1 MIHRPLWLEI
11 IRRAW
16 SRRPVVWLSGVRR
29 AGKTTLARMLP
40 DTVYMNCDLPS
51 VARTL
56 DDPELFLAGQRP
68 GTVIVFDEVHR
79 LPDPSRVL
87 KIAADEYP
95 QLKIL
100 ATGSSTLAATGKFRD
115 SLTGR
120 KAPIHLCPVLWEECA
135 DPFGVRD
142 LDRRLLHGGLPEALL
157 AERKSPAFYSEWIDS
172 FFARDIL
179 ELFSIRNR
187 QGFLSLFRLL
197 LRWSGGQIDY
207 NRLATAAELSRPT
220 VKSYLEALEVAHAA
234 HILRPFRGGGSGEI
248 VSRPKCYAFDTGFVT
263 HEKGW
268 GRIREDDRG
277 LLWEHLVLDALRL
290 RFPSENIFYWRD
302 KAGCEVDF
310 VVRGNEDHLHTFECK
325 INAGELKPAA
335 ATEFRR
341 RYPEGCNYVIT
352 PVSPK
357 PYAMRRGGLEFTVSG
372 LENLALRAN
381 K

>member
-1 MIHRPLWLEI
+1 MIHRPLWLEK
-11 IRRAW
+11 IRCAW
-16 SRRPVVWLSGVRR
+16 TRRPVVWLSGVRR

-51 VARTL
+51 VGRAL
-56 DDPELFLAGQRP
+56 ADPELFLAGQRP
-68 GTVIVFDEVHR
+68 GTAIVFDEVHR
-79 LPDPSRVL
+79 LPDPSRLL

-120 KAPIHLCPVLWEECA
+120 KAPVHLCPVLWEECA
-135 DPFGVRD
+135 EPFGVGD

-157 AERKSPAFYSEWIDS
+157 AERKSSALFAEWIDS

-263 HEKGW
+263 YEKGW
-268 GRIREDDRG
+268 SRIRKDDRG

-302 KAGCEVDF
+302 KAGREVDF
-310 VVRGNEDHLHTFECK
+310 VIRGSDNRLDAFECK
-325 INAGELKPAA
+325 INPGELKPAA
-335 ATEFRR
+335 ASEFRR
-341 RYPEGCNYVIT
+341 RYPAGRNYVIT
-352 PVSPK
+352 PLSPS
-357 PYAMRRGGLEFTVSG
+357 PYAMRRGGLEFTVCA
-372 LENLALRAN
+372 LENLPR
-381 K
+381 

>member
-1 MIHRPLWLEI
+1 MIQRPLWLEK
-11 IRRAW
+11 IRQGW

-29 AGKTTLARMLP
+29 AGKTTLARMFP
-40 DTVYMNCDLPS
+40 DAVYMNCDLPS
-51 VARTL
+51 VARAL
-56 DDPELFLAGQRP
+56 ADPELFLAGHRP
-68 GTVIVFDEVHR
+68 GAVIVFDEVHR
-79 LPDPSRVL
+79 LPDPSLLL

-120 KAPIHLCPVLWEECA
+120 KALVHLCPVLWEECGQ
-135 DPFGVRD
+135 PFGVAD

-157 AERKSPAFYSEWIDS
+157 AKSKSPALFAEWIDS

-207 NRLATAAELSRPT
+207 NRLATSAELSRPT

-234 HILRPFRGGGSGEI
+234 HLLRPFRGGGSGEI
-248 VSRPKCYAFDTGFVT
+248 VSRPKCYAFDTGFVAY
-263 HEKGW
+263 EKGW
-268 GRIREDDRG
+268 SRIRQDDRG
-277 LLWEHLVLDALRL
+277 LLWEHLALDALRM

-302 KAGCEVDF
+302 KAGRELDF
-310 VVRGNEDHLHTFECK
+310 VVRGNDNRADIFECK
-325 INAGELKPAA
+325 INPGELKPAA
-335 ATEFRR
+335 ANEFRR
-341 RYPEGCNYVIT
+341 RYPLGRNHVVAPLC
-352 PVSPK
+352 PA
-357 PYAMRRGGLEFTVSG
+357 PYAMRRGGLEFTVRG
-372 LENLALRAN
+372 LENLGAAA
-381 K
+381 

>member
-1 MIHRPLWLEI
+1 MIYRPIWLEK
-11 IRRAW
+11 IRHGW
-16 SRRPVVWLSGVRR
+16 TRRPVVWLSGVRR

-40 DTVYMNCDLPS
+40 GSVYMNCDLPS

-56 DDPELFLAGQRP
+56 EDPELFLAGQPP
-68 GTVIVFDEVHR
+68 GSVIVFDEVHR
-79 LPDPSRVL
+79 LPDPSRLL

-120 KAPIHLCPVLWEECA
+120 KAPVHLCPVLWEECG
-135 DPFGVRD
+135 DHFGIRD
-142 LDRRLLHGGLPEALL
+142 LDRRLLHGGLPESLL
-157 AERKSPAFYSEWIDS
+157 AERKSPALFAEWIDS

-197 LRWSGGQIDY
+197 LRWSGGQMDY
-207 NRLATAAELSRPT
+207 NRLARSAELSRPT

-268 GRIREDDRG
+268 SRIRKDDRG

-302 KAGCEVDF
+302 KAGREVDF
-310 VVRGNEDHLHTFECK
+310 VVRGSENHLDAFECK
-325 INAGELKPAA
+325 INPGELKPDGAS
-335 ATEFRR
+335 EFRR
-341 RYPEGCNYVIT
+341 RYPRGRNYVIT
-352 PVSPK
+352 PLCPN
-357 PYAMRRGGLEFTVSG
+357 PYAMRRGGLEFTVCGIS
-372 LENLALRAN
+372 NLAPSEAE
-381 K
+381 